1 MAKKNTIDKA
11 GGEMSK
17 TSNLLKAI
25 QEQRAESD
33 KKKKFQGTLVDY
45 MKMVEE
51 DPSIVKTSHKRLYDA
66 ITEHGVEQ
74 MPDSNPRKARIFD
87 NEQVKVYKYFDNQFF
102 GMDSILEKVMSF
114 LHSAAHNG
122 EESRQVL
129 LLMGPVGA
137 GKSALTE
144 HLKRSLEGHTYFHLK
159 GDPHRG
165 EPLQLIPRN
174 LRDTFESELG
184 VRIGGDVSPVARY
197 KLLTD
202 LAGKYEDFE
211 IEESTFSQRGRRG
224 IASVPPMDANSQD
237 VSVLIGSVDISKLDK
252 YAEDDPR
259 ALSLNGAF
267 NVGNRGIVELVE
279 VFKNEIEFLH
289 TIITATQE
297 KRIPSPGKSDMLY
310 FDGVILAHCNEAEW
324 NRFQSQHTNEAI
336 LDRVVKIDVPYCLE
350 LDQEVKIYEKMLNI
364 SDFKAHIAP
373 HTLKVASMFS
383 VMSRLKPT
391 PKCDLITKMKI
402 YNGEEVVEK
411 GSVRKIDIKDLR
423 EEARHEGMSG
433 ISTRFITKA
442 LDNALARSDKN
453 MITPVSLIESLTS
466 SVKDQI
472 VDEEF
477 KQRCLELIQKV
488 VREEYLKMLDTEI
501 AKAFISAYEEQAQ
514 SLFDTYLDNA
524 ESYTTKQKMKDRVT
538 KEERKPDEKFMT
550 SIEEQ
555 IGVTGSAKDGFRSDV
570 TAYMFVKMRRGEK
583 VDFRSYEP
591 LKEAIE
597 SFLINSV
604 RDISRIVTKSKTRDK
619 DQQKK
624 YNEMVRVM
632 IEQYGYNEDSAEEI
646 LTYASNN
653 LWRDS

>member
-1 MAKKNTIDKA
+1 
-11 GGEMSK
+11 MSVNK
-17 TSNLLKAI
+17 LLDAI
-25 QEQRAESD
+25 KEQREAGKTE
-33 KKKKFQGTLVDY
+33 KKFKGTFKDYLELVE
-45 MKMVEE
+45 K
-51 DPSIVKTSHKRLYDA
+51 DPTVVKSAHSRLYGA
-66 ITEHGVEQ
+66 ITEHGVEK
-74 MPDSNPRKARIFD
+74 MPDTNPRKSKVFD
-87 NEQVKVYKYFDNQFF
+87 NDAVKVYSYFEDHFF
-102 GMDSILEKVMSF
+102 GMERVIEKVMSF
-114 LHSAAHNG
+114 LHSAAHNS

-137 GKSALTE
+137 GKSALVE
-144 HLKRSLEGHTYFHLK
+144 HIKSSLEGLSYYHLK

-165 EPLQLIPRN
+165 EPLQLVPRG
-174 LRDTFESELG
+174 LRDTFQKALD
-184 VRIGGDVSPVARY
+184 VRISGDISPVARH
-197 KLLTD
+197 KLLED
-202 LAGKYEDFE
+202 LDGKYEDFE
-211 IEESTFSQRGRRG
+211 VVETTFSQRGRRG
-224 IASVPPMDANSQD
+224 VASVPPMDANSQD
-237 VSVLIGSVDISKLDK
+237 VSVLIGSVDISKLDR

-297 KRIPSPGKSDMLY
+297 KRIPSPGKSDMLH

-324 NRFQSQHTNEAI
+324 NRFQSEHTNEAI
-336 LDRVVKIDVPYCLE
+336 LDRVVKVDVPYCLE
-350 LDQEVKIYEKMLNI
+350 LDQEMKIYEKMLGL
-364 SDFKAHIAP
+364 SDFRAHIAP
-373 HTLKVASMFS
+373 HTLRVASMFS
-383 VMSRLKPT
+383 VMSRLKESA
-391 PKCDLITKMKI
+391 KADLVTKMKI

-411 GSVRKIDIKDLR
+411 GRVKKIDIKDLKDEVR
-423 EEARHEGMSG
+423 REGMSG

-442 LDNALARSDKN
+442 LDSALANSDKN
-453 MITPVSLIESLTS
+453 MITPVSLLESLTTC
-466 SVKDQI
+466 VKEQI

-477 KQRCLELIQKV
+477 KNRCLELLGKV

-524 ESYTTKQKMKDRVT
+524 EAYTTKQKMKDRVT
-538 KEERKPDEKFMT
+538 KEARKPDEKFMT

-555 IGVTGSAKDGFRSDV
+555 IGVSGSAKAGFRSDV
-570 TAYMFVKMRRGEK
+570 TAYMFAKMRRNEK
-583 VDFRSYEP
+583 VYFQSYGP

-597 SFLINSV
+597 SYLINSV

-624 YNEMVRVM
+624 YTDMVSVM
-632 IEQYGYNEDSAEEI
+632 IEEYGYNEDSAEEI
-646 LTYASNN
+646 LTFASNN